1 MIDPWRKYF
10 AEQRSIQIITL
21 YFLYRT
27 YSGNFSGTEECR
39 NLLYKYHQVPGS
51 TLQHDSRL
59 KKAGIISKYV
69 HDQQQKINRKT
80 SIDFHMLELKRELIL

>member
-1 MIDPWRKYF
+1 MLDPWRKYF

-39 NLLYKYHQVPGS
+39 NLLYKYHQIPGS
-51 TLQHDSRL
+51 TLQHNRRL
-59 KKAGIISKYV
+59 KKAGIITKYV
-69 HDQQQKINRKT
+69 HDQRQKINRKT
-80 SIDFHMLELKRELIL
+80 LIGFHMPELIRELIL

>member
-1 MIDPWRKYF
+1 MLDPWRKYF

-39 NLLYKYHQVPGS
+39 NLLYKYHQILGS
-51 TLQHDSRL
+51 TLQHNRRL
-59 KKAGIISKYV
+59 KKAGIITKYV
-69 HDQQQKINRKT
+69 HDQRQKINRKT
-80 SIDFHMLELKRELIL
+80 LIGFHMPELKRELIL

>member
-1 MIDPWRKYF
+1 MLDPWRKYF

-39 NLLYKYHQVPGS
+39 NLLYIYHQIPGS
-51 TLQHDSRL
+51 TLQHNRRL
-59 KKAGIISKYV
+59 KKAGIITKYV
-69 HDQQQKINRKT
+69 HDQRQKINRKT
-80 SIDFHMLELKRELIL
+80 LIGFHMPELKRELIL

>member
-1 MIDPWRKYF
+1 MLDPWRKYF

-39 NLLYKYHQVPGS
+39 NLLYKLHQIPGS
-51 TLQHDSRL
+51 TLQHNRRL
-59 KKAGIISKYV
+59 KKTGIITKYV
-69 HDQQQKINRKT
+69 HDQRQKINRKT
-80 SIDFHMLELKRELIL
+80 LIGFHMPELKRELIL